1 VIFSEILEKALHRVY
16 ITTLKSDVHETL
28 AEINRCWRENRPQ
41 EMKPYLHPDIT
52 MVFPGFTGSLAGRD
66 AFLGGFTEFCTN
78 ARIIEYEES
87 DEQIHVVDR
96 VASVSFRFTIVYE
109 RATYRERSDDQ
120 WIAVWRTMVDLKEE
134 RQTKVLSGRQGPLN
148 YFLR

>member
-1 VIFSEILEKALHRVY
+1 MIILE
-16 ITTLKSDVHETL
+16 SDVHETL

-66 AFLGGFTEFCTN
+66 AFLGGFSEFYTN
-78 ARIIEYEES
+78 ARVIEYEES

-96 VASVSFRFTIVYE
+96 VASVSYRFTMVYE
-109 RATYRERSDDQ
+109 RATYRERSTGRDVWIFERSDDR

-134 RQTKVLSGRQGPLN
+134 RQTKV
-148 YFLR
+148 